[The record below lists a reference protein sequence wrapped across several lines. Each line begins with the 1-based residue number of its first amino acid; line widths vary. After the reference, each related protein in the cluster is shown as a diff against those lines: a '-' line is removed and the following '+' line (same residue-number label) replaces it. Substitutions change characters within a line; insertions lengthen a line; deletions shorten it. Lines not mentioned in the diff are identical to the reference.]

1 MEEKNLKKEI
11 GARFRQI
18 REHFDYSQVEIARIL
33 DIKQSTISQIEAG
46 ANFPGVGILS
56 LLVEKFDVNLS
67 WLIGGKGTMLTH
79 HNEIQALLGSGDK
92 LDKRYIDLLKFM
104 QANPDAEQVILNKM
118 TELRY
123 IEKVAARLAK
133 Q

>member
-11 GARFRQI
+11 GARFRQV
-18 REHFDYSQVEIARIL
+18 REHFDYSQVDLARIL
-33 DIKQSTISQIEAG
+33 NIKQSTISQIEAG
-46 ANFPGVGILS
+46 ANFPGVGILG

-92 LDKRYIDLLKFM
+92 LDKRYIELLTFM
-104 QANPDAEQVILNKM
+104 QDNPDAEQVILNKM

>member
-1 MEEKNLKKEI
+1 MDEKNLKKEI

-18 REHFDYSQVEIARIL
+18 REHFDYSQVELARIL

-46 ANFPGVGILS
+46 ANFPGVGILAI
-56 LLVEKFDVNLS
+56 LVAKFDVNLS
-67 WLIGGKGTMLTH
+67 WLIGGKGSMLTH

-92 LDKRYIDLLKFM
+92 LDKRYIDLLTFM
-104 QANPDAEQVILNKM
+104 QANPDAEQIILGKM
-118 TELRY
+118 AEMRHIANL
-123 IEKVAARLAK
+123 VALLAK